1 MKSTSNLKETI
12 TFLSDLIENILEE
25 TLDVSDFSDLT
36 WQQLHYLKVLVKM
49 KNPTLTELAK
59 ELNLTKPTVTVL
71 VDKLAEKGY
80 IRRVKSDE
88 DRRVMHLYIDK
99 KGAKVNALRE
109 TAFKK
114 MAEKIRSG
122 LSSAETAK
130 LDELIRKVL
139 KHSREQGNIPKDR
152 DL

>member
-1 MKSTSNLKETI
+1 MASKRFKMKSTSNLKETI

-71 VDKLAEKGY
+71 VDKLTEKGY
-80 IRRVKSDE
+80 IRRVKSDD
-88 DRRVMHLYIDK
+88 DRRVMHLHIDK

-109 TAFKK
+109 TAHEK

-139 KHSREQGNIPKDR
+139 KHS
-152 DL
+152 

>member
-1 MKSTSNLKETI
+1 MASKRFKMKSTSNLKETI

-36 WQQLHYLKVLVKM
+36 RQQLHYLKVLVKM

-71 VDKLAEKGY
+71 VDKLTEKGY

-88 DRRVMHLYIDK
+88 DRRVMHLHIDK

-109 TAFKK
+109 IAHEK
-114 MAEKIRSG
+114 MAEKIKSG
-122 LSSAETAK
+122 LSLTETAI
-130 LDELIRKVL
+130 LTELL
-139 KHSREQGNIPKDR
+139 KKIVKQS
-152 DL
+152 